1 VSPRKEETAMQR
13 PYIAFTLVVLFGIV
27 APESSATTV
36 RTPALVLNTQGF
48 TDTYIH
54 TPACL
59 VLNTGLTPFSGI
71 VRFTDEDNEWRINA
85 FRTFPP
91 GQVVVV
97 ANAVLV
103 SRGFCEVEGT
113 FLRSRVKLTLC
124 SIAVCDRPV
133 LPGDTCA
140 NVSEVACEA
149 AVSSP

>member
-1 VSPRKEETAMQR
+1 MQR
-13 PYIAFTLVVLFGIV
+13 PYIAFTLVALFGIV
-27 APESSATTV
+27 VPESSATTV

-59 VLNTGLTPFSGI
+59 VLNTGLTPFSGTL
-71 VRFTDEDNEWRINA
+71 RFVDEDLDWSINA

-103 SRGFCEVEGT
+103 SRGFCELDGA
-113 FLRSRVKLTLC
+113 FLKSRVKLTLC
-124 SIAVCDRPV
+124 SIANCAKPV
-133 LPGDTCA
+133 LPGDACA